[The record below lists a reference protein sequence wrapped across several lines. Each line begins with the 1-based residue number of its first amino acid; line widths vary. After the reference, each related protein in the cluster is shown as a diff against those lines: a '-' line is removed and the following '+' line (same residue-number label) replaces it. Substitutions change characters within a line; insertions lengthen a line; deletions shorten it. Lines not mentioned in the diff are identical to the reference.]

1 VRITATLGEG
11 LEVEWSMLEMS
22 ADREQLGSTYAR
34 PRSAESGSSAGGVA
48 VAAKSVATVGATP
61 DLLAFRGNCRIAKS
75 IVQD

>member
-1 VRITATLGEG
+1 
-11 LEVEWSMLEMS
+11 
-22 ADREQLGSTYAR
+22 
-34 PRSAESGSSAGGVA
+34 